1 MNIMMMIAMM
11 MRMMMLMMIRSATH
25 VLTIAQ
31 RYSSARW
38 HCAAVFVRSDSSG
51 LDPLGARGFEI
62 LAPALKKN
70 KKERR
75 VAADLT
81 RSQIKSDTLQRT

>member
-70 KKERR
+70 SSG
-75 VAADLT
+75 A
-81 RSQIKSDTLQRT
+81 LQRT

>member
-31 RYSSARW
+31 RHSSAWW
-38 HCAAVFVRSDSSG
+38 HCAAEFFRSVVVRQERHPNLFTTITIIGVVGSSV
-51 LDPLGARGFEI
+51 LQLLSEVR
-62 LAPALKKN
+62 
-70 KKERR
+70 
-75 VAADLT
+75 LT
-81 RSQIKSDTLQRT
+81 ENSCQMQW

>member
-62 LAPALKKN
+62 LAPALKN

>member
-11 MRMMMLMMIRSATH
+11 MRMMMIAMMIAMMMR
-25 VLTIAQ
+25 
-31 RYSSARW
+31 
-38 HCAAVFVRSDSSG
+38 DSSG

-62 LAPALKKN
+62 LAHALKK
-70 KKERR
+70 KQQRR

>member
-38 HCAAVFVRSDSSG
+38 HCAAVFVRLDSSRG
-51 LDPLGARGFEI
+51 DPLGARGFEI
-62 LAPALKKN
+62 LAPALKKI
-70 KKERR
+70 KKSG
-75 VAADLT
+75 A
-81 RSQIKSDTLQRT
+81 LQRT

>member
-38 HCAAVFVRSDSSG
+38 HCAAKIGPIDEHWDISG

-70 KKERR
+70 NSG
-75 VAADLT
+75 A
-81 RSQIKSDTLQRT
+81 LQRT